1 MMTGAGG
8 LRVHGFPWARTFVI
22 KLELLTLP
30 NPYLN
35 SKVGVATRVHG
46 NQSYW
51 IGVQTDLAGF
61 QLG

>member
-1 MMTGAGG
+1 MSWGS
-8 LRVHGFPWARTFVI
+8 REHGFPWARTFVI
-22 KLELLTLP
+22 KLELLILP

-35 SKVGVATRVHG
+35 SKVGAATQVHG

>member
-8 LRVHGFPWARTFVI
+8 SRVHGFPWARTFVI

-35 SKVGVATRVHG
+35 SKVGEATRVHG

>member
-8 LRVHGFPWARTFVI
+8 SRVHGFPWARTFVI

-30 NPYLN
+30 NPYFN
-35 SKVGVATRVHG
+35 SKVGVHG